1 MTLKALKTLLLS
13 LLCISVLSACGF
25 HLRGSQQAPLSIE
38 RFTVIGDNRFDGVAS
53 ELQRLATSHKI
64 LIDNN
69 APWRVRI
76 SDEKTDRWLAS
87 ATQSYSRNEYWLSVS
102 VEVYFS
108 HEATEYRPITLKR
121 EALFQDN
128 TDQLNSKA
136 FENKLI
142 IQELRQQLAEE
153 ILQRLSYLAANPP
166 DCNCDEN

>member
-1 MTLKALKTLLLS
+1 MTAKALKTLLLS

-25 HLRGSQQAPLSIE
+25 HLRGSQEQHFSLD
-38 RFTVIGDNRFDGVAS
+38 RFAITGDNRFDGVAS
-53 ELQRLATSHKI
+53 EVQRLAASHNI
-64 LIDNN
+64 SIDAN

-76 SDEKTDRWLAS
+76 NDEKNDSWLAS
-87 ATQSYSRNEYWLSVS
+87 ATQSYSRNEYWLSVT
-102 VEVYFS
+102 VDVYFS
-108 HEATEYRPITLKR
+108 HEATEYRPIKLKR

-136 FENKLI
+136 GENKLI